1 MQTNSAVELNKNIK
15 WSESPWHQSGR
26 KKRSMDERICDL
38 HQWRHWGVTPSRGGD
53 TLIKIN
59 IFAAGFRRTLDKQSP
74 LKAERVRVVGR

>member
-38 HQWRHWGVTPSRGGD
+38 HQWRHWGV
-53 TLIKIN
+53 
-59 IFAAGFRRTLDKQSP
+59 
-74 LKAERVRVVGR
+74 